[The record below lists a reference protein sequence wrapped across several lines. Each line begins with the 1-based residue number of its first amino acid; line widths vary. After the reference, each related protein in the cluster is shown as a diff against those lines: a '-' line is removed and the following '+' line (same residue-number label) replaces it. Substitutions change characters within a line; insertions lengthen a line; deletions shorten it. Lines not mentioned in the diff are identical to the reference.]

1 MKIILIVSIIIL
13 NLVSTAN
20 SQNNSGDSL
29 RLERNCKIVMY
40 NGFQAEGK
48 IINRASDT
56 ITLQTDVT
64 RLYIPV
70 KDIKFVLNTEI
81 ELSDVEE
88 NPTKKYEEINIETVK
103 IDTSE
108 YCDIYMDDRSSY
120 LNVRVILD
128 TDTTIRV
135 IKDNR
140 SKTVNIAG
148 IRKMEFKPSAPFGK
162 GYFIGSLVG
171 MGVVLVTALTISGG
185 HGSISFPGLIAF
197 CFLSSIPAG
206 LVGGVIGAI
215 TAKNEKYL
223 FEKGLK
229 ANKSK
234 RIEFIIKKHMDT

>member
-1 MKIILIVSIIIL
+1 MKIILLVSIIIL

-20 SQNNSGDSL
+20 SQNNSSDSL
-29 RLERNCKIVMY
+29 RLGRNCKIVLY

-48 IINRASDT
+48 IVNRGSDT

-64 RLYIPV
+64 RHDIPV
-70 KDIKFVLNTEI
+70 NGIKFVLNPEI

-88 NPTKKYEEINIETVK
+88 NPTGKYEELNIETVR
-103 IDTSE
+103 IDTTE
-108 YCDIYMDDRSSY
+108 YCDIYMDDKSSY

-135 IKDNR
+135 VKDNR

-171 MGVVLVTALTISGG
+171 IGIGLVTGLSISGG
-185 HGSISFPGLIAF
+185 HGSIGFPGLIAF
-197 CFLSSIPAG
+197 CFLASIPAG

-215 TAKNEKYL
+215 TAKNEMYL

-229 ANKSK
+229 ANKIK
-234 RIEFIIKKHMDT
+234 RIEFIIKKHIDT